1 MNVIRDVLEELWSM
15 FVGDRRLT
23 LLLLIVVALAA
34 AAAAWL
40 ARATPIVGAG
50 LLLVGAVVVL
60 TDAVLQA
67 ARKARR

>member
-1 MNVIRDVLEELWSM
+1 MSVVLEVLEELWSM

-34 AAAAWL
+34 AL
-40 ARATPIVGAG
+40 AFLLPKLQIFALP
-50 LLLVGAVVVL
+50 LLLVGAI
-60 TDAVLQA
+60 AVLADSVFQA